1 MEYTLWDWQMWN
13 LVSVHLEWPSVA
25 WLNMDERG
33 GFSRLV
39 RASLG
44 HPSRVFNLIWTTLS
58 VPSFYGSLNY
68 CFRHSLSRRVL
79 ISSNGEIPRLLV
91 RTFPHFLLLT
101 GHDPGLAYH
110 KPRWW
115 WSFSFFWVLNNVE
128 GMTICWI
135 FFASMFNLFWHFK
148 VKNDLII
155 NYFNLMTLNYLK

>member
-25 WLNMDERG
+25 WVNMDERG

-91 RTFPHFLLLT
+91 RTFPISYYWQVTIRDWLIINHGDGGPFLFFEFWIMWKEWRY
-101 GHDPGLAYH
+101 AE
-110 KPRWW
+110 
-115 WSFSFFWVLNNVE
+115 FSLPACLIYF
-128 GMTICWI
+128 GTI
-135 FFASMFNLFWHFK
+135 K